1 MNKMA
6 KGALAIGVGAAL
18 LLGGGG
24 TLATWNATQN
34 SSAGTI
40 AAGDLNLEAVAGTW
54 TSNIVGGIQPT
65 AIASYKMVPGEKLT
79 FTQKVNVTLTGTN
92 LSANLAVTGG
102 KGTNGSAPGLEEF
115 KTANIAV
122 SDVVLTKDSKAVA
135 NPLKTSVSGI
145 DATVTF
151 EFLGTTTGRDSTNAK
166 YNLGAIGYS
175 LVQNAPTVTT
185 P

>member
-24 TLATWNATQN
+24 TLATWNQSQASN
-34 SSAGTI
+34 AGVI
-40 AAGDLNLEAVAGTW
+40 ASGDLNLEAAAGTW
-54 TSNIVGGIQPT
+54 SSNIVGGIQPA
-65 AIASYKMVPGEKLT
+65 AIATYKMVPGEKLT

-102 KGTNGSAPGLEEF
+102 KGTNGATTEAF
-115 KTANIAV
+115 KEANIAV
-122 SDVVLTKDSKAVA
+122 SDVVLTKDGKAVT
-135 NPLKTSVSGI
+135 NPLKASVSGI

-151 EFLGTTTGRDSTNAK
+151 DFLGSTTGRDSTNAK
-166 YNLGAIGYS
+166 YNLGAVGYS
-175 LVQNAPTVTT
+175 LIQNAPTVTT

>member
-1 MNKMA
+1 MA

-24 TLATWNATQN
+24 TLAVWNAEQN

-40 AAGDLNLEAVAGTW
+40 ASGDLNLEAVAGTW

-65 AIASYKMVPGEKLT
+65 AIATYKMVPGEKLT

-102 KGTNGSAPGLEEF
+102 KGTNGTGLEAFE
-115 KTANIAV
+115 TANIAV

-151 EFLGTTTGRDSTNAK
+151 EFLGTTTGRDDTNAK
-166 YNLGAIGYS
+166 YNLGAVGYS
-175 LVQNAPTVTT
+175 LVQNAPTVKA